1 VRRGERLPDDAAEVV
16 LSDVLIEQLVAL
28 DAAARADV
36 LVALARLCEDP
47 GGRHPLRAPL
57 AGWNTVDVLGAQQ
70 RIVYRAR
77 IVAGGEHSDGGL
89 PRVGLIEALCLGPRT
104 DEEAHDTAVALRDSG
119 LLTDVELADMWETLA
134 ILDVVAEHVG
144 LDGWDFRPAPA
155 PEGMRRAAVA
165 AGLIDAR
172 TAALL
177 SRDEI
182 EAAMD
187 AGWGPEGPRP
197 AAALVAALE
206 RARGRSVP
214 LDAEEAAAIL
224 ATRAED
230 RCGALLPRAQRH
242 CVRRAGHPGPHRSR

>member
-16 LSDVLIEQLVAL
+16 LSDVLVEQLVAL
-28 DAAARADV
+28 DAAAREDV
-36 LVALARLCEDP
+36 LVELARLCEAP

-70 RIVYRAR
+70 RIVYRAQV
-77 IVAGGEHSDGGL
+77 IDGF
-89 PRVGLIEALCLGPRT
+89 GLIEALCLGPRT
-104 DEEAHDTAVALRDSG
+104 HEEVYDTAVALRDSG
-119 LLTDVELADMWETLA
+119 LLTDTELADLWETLA
-134 ILDVVAEHVG
+134 ILDVVAEVVG
-144 LDGWDFRPAPA
+144 LDGWDFRPSPA

-197 AAALVAALE
+197 SAALVAALE

-230 RCGALLPRAQRH
+230 RCGALLPRVQRH